1 MRGTHDR
8 ENEVDAKVERVIQ
21 LARRAGVK
29 GILIGLQ
36 PGFSWLTA
44 GASNRIDGSREQG
57 AGALLVTADG
67 RRFVVAN
74 NIETPRLTQE
84 AVAGLGF
91 ETADFAWT
99 RERADPGLPFRVARD
114 VAGGAI
120 GSDVPSADVTFIEPA
135 LSRLRAPLLAA
146 EIDRYRRLG
155 ADAGRIVGDVVR
167 GAAPGATERQVAGEL
182 GAALMTAGIRPV
194 VLLAAADERI
204 ARYRHPV
211 AGTLSWR
218 DRLLVATCA
227 ERDGLVIALTRIV
240 CTRTDEELSRRT
252 RAAAAAF
259 SAMLSAAVASA
270 TGAEM
275 FAAAARAYSNAG
287 FPGEEQHHHQGG
299 AIGYRAREWVAHP
312 ASQEVATLPQAFAW
326 NPTVAGTKLEDTCL
340 VHADGRVEVLT
351 ETSGWPPLDI
361 DVRGQ
366 SVRIADVCEIGSLQQ

>member
-1 MRGTHDR
+1 MDERTG
-8 ENEVDAKVERVIQ
+8 EVDLKVERVIQ
-21 LARRAGVK
+21 LARGAGVK

-57 AGALLVTADG
+57 AGALLITSDG

-74 NIETPRLTQE
+74 NIESPRLMQE

-91 ETADFAWT
+91 EAADFAWT

-114 VAGGAI
+114 VTGGPI
-120 GSDVPSADVTFIEPA
+120 GGDIASAHVTFIEPA
-135 LSRLRAPLLAA
+135 LARLRAPLLPS
-146 EIDRYRRLG
+146 EIARYRRLG
-155 ADAGRIVGDVVR
+155 ADAGHVA
-167 GAAPGATERQVAGEL
+167 GAVIRRASPGRTEREVAGEFA
-182 GAALMTAGIRPV
+182 AALMTAGIRPV

-240 CTRTDEELSRRT
+240 CTRSDDELTRRT

-259 SAMLSAAVASA
+259 SAMLSAVVASA

-351 ETSGWPPLDI
+351 DTPGWPTVEI
-361 DVRGQ
+361 DVSGQ
-366 SVRIADVCEIGSLQQ
+366 PVRIADVCEVGSSPR